1 MRLLLFALLAFGLS
15 SATLSCTSDATGIIF
30 TEQGTNIIAVI
41 MFTAVL
47 IAAAYMAGSLL
58 TNANLTVFAKDEIWH
73 LGFSVALLMSFSV
86 ILLMS
91 CSIID
96 LFFESLFANLGTLPS
111 GCYGPGSSMQSAANC
126 YINLVRADAT
136 RLSESY
142 IQNYLD
148 KLMDSTFSWSFQ
160 IPVFNA
166 YTSTAGAYKRIIS
179 NQYDII
185 LNSFLVPALMSV
197 SMQKIMLGFI
207 SENIIQW
214 VLPIAFL
221 LRIFIPTRQMGNV
234 LIALSL
240 GLYIIVPFMYVFN
253 FAMYDVVNTPE
264 DCLEFSDAVCDNAI
278 DSDCSPTSIT
288 CDNSDGFWKVARL
301 IPVAFFLPN
310 LTLAILITFL
320 GSIHKALRVIG

>member
-1 MRLLLFALLAFGLS
+1 MRLLLFVLLALGLS
-15 SATLSCTSDATGIIF
+15 SATLSCTSDATAIIF
-30 TEQGTNIIAVI
+30 TEQGTNIIAVV
-41 MFTAVL
+41 MFTIVL
-47 IAAAYMAGSLL
+47 IASAYMAGSILS
-58 TNANLTVFAKDEIWH
+58 NANYTVWAKDEIWH
-73 LGFSVALLMSFSV
+73 LGFSLALLVGFGGV
-86 ILLMS
+86 LVMS
-91 CSIID
+91 CSVID
-96 LFFESLFANLGTLPS
+96 LFFESLFTNLATFPS
-111 GCYGPGSSMQSAANC
+111 GCYGPGSSMNSTATC
-126 YINLVRADAT
+126 YINLVRSDAT

-207 SENIIQW
+207 SQNIIQW

-221 LRIFIPTRQMGNV
+221 LRVFIPTRQMGNV

-253 FAMYDVVNTPE
+253 FAMYDVVNTPA
-264 DCLEFSDAVCDNAI
+264 DCLDFADAVCDNAV
-278 DSDCSPTSIT
+278 DSNCNPSSIT
-288 CDNSDGFWKVARL
+288 CTNADGFWNVARL

-320 GSIHKALRVIG
+320 GAIHKALRVIG